1 MAGTAEEK
9 NIKKSHLHLLLQ
21 LARADDRMHVNEDKF
36 MRQVAKRIGLNRAEF
51 EEVKFYPERFTFTL
65 PKLQEQRFK
74 CFVDLL
80 NLMKVDD
87 DIAKEEINFIKKIGL
102 ILGINISLT
111 EDLVTLMEKFIGK
124 EVPNDVIEEAA
135 HKYLN

>member
-1 MAGTAEEK
+1 MANTTEEK

-36 MRQVAKRIGLNRAEF
+36 MRQVAKRIGLNNAEF

-65 PKLQEQRFK
+65 PKTPEERFN

-87 DIAKEEINFIKKIGL
+87 DIAKEEIDFIKRVGL
-102 ILGINISLT
+102 VLGINIPLT
-111 EDLVTLMEKFIGK
+111 EDLIALMEKFIGK
-124 EVPNDVIEEAA
+124 EVPVNVINEAA
-135 HKYLN
+135 QKYLN

>member
-1 MAGTAEEK
+1 MANTTEEK

-36 MRQVAKRIGLNRAEF
+36 MRSVAKRIGLNRAEF

-65 PKLQEQRFK
+65 PKSQDERFK

-80 NLMKVDD
+80 NLMKVDN
-87 DIAKEEINFIKKIGL
+87 DIAKEEIDFVKRVGL
-102 ILGINISLT
+102 ILGINIPLT
-111 EDLVTLMEKFIGK
+111 EDLLAVMEKFIGK
-124 EVPNDVIEEAA
+124 EVPYDVIEEAA
-135 HKYLN
+135 QKYLN